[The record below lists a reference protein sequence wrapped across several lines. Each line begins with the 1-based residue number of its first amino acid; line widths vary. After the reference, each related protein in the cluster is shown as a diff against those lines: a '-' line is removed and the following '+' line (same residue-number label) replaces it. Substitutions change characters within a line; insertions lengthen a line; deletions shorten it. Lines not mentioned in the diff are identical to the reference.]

1 MIELIWF
8 FTRGDLWDHHTQQPT
23 MLLSISRL
31 VLPRYRPRAVLSS
44 AHTSQS
50 LTTHTRHT
58 SSSASTPTAGTTT
71 RQPEPTDTPSPF
83 GPWRKLPP
91 TEPLRIL
98 FCGSD
103 EFSCASLRALHKL
116 QEAKPKLIKSIDVL
130 VRPGKPAGRGLRR
143 IATGPLFH
151 LAEELGLPVHKRDTF
166 TGWEL
171 PPAGHVRHHETGEVV
186 KHPAAHENSHRQPF
200 NLAVAVSFGLFV
212 PPRVLRSLRF
222 GGLNVHPSMLPDLR
236 GPAPLQHALLRGRTH
251 AGVTLQTLHEK
262 SYDRGDVLAQT
273 PWPGLPVPEGCDVR
287 QLHDMLADKGA
298 ELLVGA
304 LERRLFVPPLQL
316 VGWRPTDEDL
326 DRGLLCD
333 APKVT
338 KLDSMVDWACWTWG
352 RDRKLYPDGWTAVDL
367 ARRFRAVGVK
377 LPGEGNTG
385 MWTHAVTRIS
395 PQEKRLIFEDVE
407 AVECPESLREAVL
420 TIAQARLSEPA
431 PWLVEQTRSRQLPN
445 YIQNVVFA
453 EKDILD
459 TNNVAQFRLPY
470 LVDDHSSVIIPIKVP
485 YRIIDGHISPVH
497 EKGQLDAIRINRIK
511 VEGMNSRKGPYAMSE
526 FKEPHVAVRDISTMD
541 YSMETIAKLVE

>member
-1 MIELIWF
+1 MPPPI
-8 FTRGDLWDHHTQQPT
+8 R
-23 MLLSISRL
+23 RL
-31 VLPRYRPRAVLSS
+31 VLQLHRPRVVPSLIYASP
-44 AHTSQS
+44 S

-58 SSSASTPTAGTTT
+58 SSSTTETATETTT
-71 RQPEPTDTPSPF
+71 ETTTPESNSTKTPSPF
-83 GPWRKLPP
+83 GRWRKLPP

-116 QEAKPKLIKSIDVL
+116 QAAKPKLIKSIDVL
-130 VRPGKPAGRGLRR
+130 VRPGKPAGRGLKR
-143 IATGPLFH
+143 IATGPLFN

-171 PPAGHVRHHETGEVV
+171 PPPGHVRHHETGEVRR
-186 KHPAAHENSHRQPF
+186 HPAAHENSQRQPF

-262 SYDRGDVLAQT
+262 DFDRGAVLAQT
-273 PWPGLPVPEGCDVR
+273 PWPGLPVPDGYDVR
-287 QLHDMLADKGA
+287 QLHDLLAEKGA

-316 VGWRPTDEDL
+316 IGWQPTDEDL
-326 DRGLLCD
+326 DRGLLHD

-352 RDRKLYPDGWTAVDL
+352 KDRTLYPDGWTAADL

-385 MWTHAVTRIS
+385 MWTHAVTREA

-407 AVECPESLREAVL
+407 AVECPESLREVVL
-420 TIAQARLSEPA
+420 TIAQAKLSGPA
-431 PWLVEQTRSRQLPN
+431 PWLVEQTRSQQLPVN
-445 YIQNVVFA
+445 IQNVVFA
-453 EKDILD
+453 ERDPLD
-459 TNNVAQFRLPY
+459 TQNVADFRLPY
-470 LVDDHSSVIIPIKVP
+470 LVHEYTDVIIPIKVP
-485 YRIIDGHISPVH
+485 YRIVDGQVSPAH
-497 EKGQLDAIRINRIK
+497 EKGQLDAIRIKRVK
-511 VEGMNSRKGPYAMSE
+511 VEGMNSKLASYAISN
-526 FKEPHVAVRDISTMD
+526 FKEAKLTVRDISTMD
-541 YSMETIAKLVE
+541 YSMETLTKLVE

>member
-1 MIELIWF
+1 M
-8 FTRGDLWDHHTQQPT
+8 PP
-23 MLLSISRL
+23 SIPRV
-31 VLPRYRPRAVLSS
+31 VLQRPRGRTVSLLNHASS
-44 AHTSQS
+44 S
-50 LTTHTRHT
+50 LTTQTRHT
-58 SSSASTPTAGTTT
+58 SSSTLETTT
-71 RQPEPTDTPSPF
+71 TEPEPTETPSPF

-143 IATGPLFH
+143 IATGPLFS
-151 LAEELGLPVHKRDTF
+151 LAEELGLPIHKRDTF

-171 PPAGHVRHHETGEVV
+171 PPPGHVRHHETGEVV
-186 KHPAAHENSHRQPF
+186 KHPAAYENSHQQPF

-236 GPAPLQHALLRGRTH
+236 GPAPLQHTLLRGRSH

-262 SYDRGDVLAQT
+262 DYDRGAVLAQT

-287 QLHDMLADKGA
+287 QLQDMLADKGA
-298 ELLVGA
+298 ELLAGA

-316 VGWRPTDEDL
+316 VGWQPTEEDVA
-326 DRGLLCD
+326 RGLLCD

-338 KLDSMVDWACWTWG
+338 KLDSMIDWAGLTWG
-352 RDRKLYPDGWTAVDL
+352 RDRTLYPGGGWTAADL

-377 LPGEGNTG
+377 LPREGNTG
-385 MWTHAVTRIS
+385 MWTHAVTRKFA
-395 PQEKRLIFEDVE
+395 QEKRLIFEDVE
-407 AVECPESLREAVL
+407 AVECPQSLRETVHI
-420 TIAQARLSEPA
+420 IAQARLSEPA
-431 PWLVEQTRSRQLPN
+431 PWLVEQTRSQQLPAN
-445 YIQNVVFA
+445 IQTVVFA
-453 EKDILD
+453 EKDSLNTHD
-459 TNNVAQFRLPY
+459 AAEFRLPY
-470 LVDDHSSVIIPIKVP
+470 LVDENADVIIPIKIP
-485 YRIIDGHISPVH
+485 YRIVDGHVSPAH
-497 EKGQLDAIRINRIK
+497 ENGQLDAIRVKNIK
-511 VEGMNSRKGPYAMSE
+511 VEGMNSKRAAHAMSE
-526 FKEPHVAVRDISTMD
+526 FKETGVTIRDLSTMEF
-541 YSMETIAKLVE
+541 SMEIATKVVE